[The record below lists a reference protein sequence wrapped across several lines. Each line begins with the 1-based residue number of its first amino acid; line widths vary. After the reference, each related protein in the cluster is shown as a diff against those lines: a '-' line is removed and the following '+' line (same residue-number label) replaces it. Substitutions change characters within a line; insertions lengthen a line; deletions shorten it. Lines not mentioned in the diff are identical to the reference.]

1 MESIFLFT
9 FIPIVRFFKLLN
21 ALFLKTDAY
30 FEGSQCARW
39 SPSGDM
45 IACAGTEGA
54 KLLDSK
60 NVNALYAERTSDGSI
75 YDLLTKLYRLIRG
88 CKCSVLYLVTYS
100 TQRKRI
106 DQKSNGQRYSINKS
120 NNGTQ
125 TLLNFLCPLQLFP
138 ISAPV
143 VGCIQKQILHK
154 NQEDH

>member
-30 FEGSQCARW
+30 FEGSQCVRW

-75 YDLLTKLYRLIRG
+75 YDLLTKLYR
-88 CKCSVLYLVTYS
+88 
-100 TQRKRI
+100 I
-106 DQKSNGQRYSINKS
+106 D
-120 NNGTQ
+120 
-125 TLLNFLCPLQLFP
+125 
-138 ISAPV
+138 
-143 VGCIQKQILHK
+143 
-154 NQEDH
+154 